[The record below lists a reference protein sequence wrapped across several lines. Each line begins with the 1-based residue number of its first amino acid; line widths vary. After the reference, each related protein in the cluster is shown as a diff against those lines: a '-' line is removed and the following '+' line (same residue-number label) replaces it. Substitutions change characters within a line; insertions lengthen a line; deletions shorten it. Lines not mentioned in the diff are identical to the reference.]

1 MSVSYE
7 SYWSANMMIDCSLNR
22 GCNKHGFIAIPSPMS
37 PDKLLLLGLGPQ
49 EGQEISIHLILMRSR
64 DAVRCT
70 RIVDFLRALDEP
82 RRLRCRVLDRND
94 LVVLAVHDQSRDID
108 LLEVLGEISLREC
121 LDALVGVLE
130 AGLHAPEPE
139 LIQYA
144 LGDIGPRPI
153 GTVELCRQVLVEL
166 RAVLRKAAPH
176 VVEDLDRKP
185 LRIGR
190 GFQHKRRHCSDE
202 HHFRDSLLSVA
213 ADVADDLAAARGVA
227 HKYGILEIECLNHG
241 RKIVGIAVHVIPRRG
256 LARPAMAT
264 TIVRNHAEPVL
275 GKEKHLT
282 VPGVGAQRPTVRER
296 YDRAFA
302 PVLVVNFGS
311 VLGGNRACTHG
322 MNFSIIVKL
331 DLRIV
336 ILLKL
341 LLISFQRKRNASQ
354 YIKGPQ
360 RN

>member
-1 MSVSYE
+1 MNVSYE

-22 GCNKHGFIAIPSPMS
+22 GCNKHGFIASPSPMS

-49 EGQEISIHLILMRSR
+49 EGQQISIHLILMRGR
-64 DAVRCT
+64 KAVRCT
-70 RIVDFLRALDEP
+70 WIVDFLRPLDESG
-82 RRLRCRVLDRND
+82 RLGCRVLDRDD

-108 LLEVLGEISLREC
+108 LLEVLGEIGLREG

-144 LGDIGPRPI
+144 LGDLSPGPI

-166 RAVLRKAAPH
+166 RGVLRKAAPQ
-176 VVEDLDRKP
+176 VVEDLNRKP

-202 HHFRDSLLSVA
+202 HRFGNSLLSVA
-213 ADVADDLAAARGVA
+213 PDVADDLTAAGGVA
-227 HKYGILEIECLNHG
+227 HEYGILEIERLNHG
-241 RKIVGIAVHVIPRRG
+241 CKIVGIAVHVIPPRG

-264 TIVRNHAEPVL
+264 TVVRDHTEPVL
-275 GKEKHLT
+275 RKEKHLT
-282 VPGVGAQRPTVRER
+282 VPSVGVQRPTVRER

-302 PVLVVNFGS
+302 PVLVVDFGA
-311 VLGGNRACTHG
+311 VLGGDRA
-322 MNFSIIVKL
+322 
-331 DLRIV
+331 
-336 ILLKL
+336 
-341 LLISFQRKRNASQ
+341 
-354 YIKGPQ
+354 
-360 RN
+360 